1 MGQACIAGSRL
12 FVSRAV
18 YEPFMEKLTA
28 LTQQLIIGDPRQERV
43 HVGPLISPEHRESV
57 IRYVNQAIAE
67 GGTIRLGGA
76 IPKTLTYKQGIII
89 YQPLLKG

>member
-43 HVGPLISPEHRESV
+43 HVGPLISPNTEKVLFATSTKQSLKV
-57 IRYVNQAIAE
+57 AQFALAE
-67 GGTIRLGGA
+67 LSPR
-76 IPKTLTYKQGIII
+76 P
-89 YQPLLKG
+89 